1 MVRSRQSAWWG
12 IKWWLINLLL
22 SWSSNWEL
30 YETPSSQPA
39 QPTVVQH
46 KTLIHTCTHTFSN
59 MQIYMQPPNVASHQ
73 LGCAH
78 PQTQMHTHTHT
89 RSLWS
94 VLYSEWAGLPLQWP
108 VLEIYWSMEMQRCVL
123 ASIYLFICYLSLR
136 IWSIKYNILDFD
148 SNLMH
153 VNG

>member
-30 YETPSSQPA
+30 YETPSSQPV

-78 PQTQMHTHTHT
+78 PHTQTQMHTHTHT
-89 RSLWS
+89 LPVVSSIHWVSRPAFAMTCVGDLLKHGNAE
-94 VLYSEWAGLPLQWP
+94 VCAGKYLL
-108 VLEIYWSMEMQRCVL
+108 
-123 ASIYLFICYLSLR
+123 IYLLSE
-136 IWSIKYNILDFD
+136 SE
-148 SNLMH
+148 NLI
-153 VNG
+153 NKKKKFLTLIAI